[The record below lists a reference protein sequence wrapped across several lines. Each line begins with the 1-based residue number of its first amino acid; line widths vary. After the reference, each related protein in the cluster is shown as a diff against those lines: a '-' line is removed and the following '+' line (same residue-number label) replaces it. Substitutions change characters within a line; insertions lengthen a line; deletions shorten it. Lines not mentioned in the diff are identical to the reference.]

1 MSTSTPSERLAALG
15 ITLHARPAALDWQ
28 TPVAVDGDT
37 LHVSGQVPF
46 TEDQGL
52 ALTHAGQLAG
62 ESDVEIGRACA
73 RQCAI
78 HLLAQLE
85 AAAGDLSRVRMVR
98 ITVFV
103 AAAPEFTFHSDV
115 ANAASDL
122 LYEVLG
128 LAGRHARSA
137 IGVASLPLG
146 SAVEI
151 EAIARIE
158 D

>member
-46 TEDQGL
+46 TEDTGL
-52 ALTHAGQLAG
+52 ALTHVGRLED

-78 HLLAQLE
+78 HVLAQLE
-85 AAAGDLSRVRMVR
+85 AAAGGLERVRMVR
-98 ITVFV
+98 ITVFI
-103 AAAPEFTFHSDV
+103 ASAPEFSFQSDV
-115 ANAASDL
+115 ANGASDL
-122 LYEVLG
+122 LYDVLG
-128 LAGRHARSA
+128 DAGRHARSA
-137 IGVASLPLG
+137 IGVAALPLG
-146 SAVEI
+146 CAVEV

-158 D
+158 A

>member
-1 MSTSTPSERLAALG
+1 MSTPTPSERLAALG
-15 ITLHARPAALDWQ
+15 ITLHARSAALDWQ

-46 TEDQGL
+46 TEDEGL
-52 ALTHAGQLAG
+52 ALTHVGRLED

-78 HLLAQLE
+78 HVLAQLE
-85 AAAGDLSRVRMVR
+85 AAAGGLERVRMVR
-98 ITVFV
+98 ITVFI
-103 AAAPEFTFHSDV
+103 ASAPEFTFQSDV
-115 ANAASDL
+115 ANGASDL
-122 LYEVLG
+122 LYDVLG
-128 LAGRHARSA
+128 DAGRHARSA

-146 SAVEI
+146 CAVEV

-158 D
+158 A